1 MGASVSVIIPAY
13 NVGAYLGECLD
24 SIFDGTYQDF
34 HIFLCDDG
42 SSDDTLGVA
51 RRYQEQRGKM
61 TVVRNTRNRGVCYTR
76 NRLIGMADGK
86 YIAFHDGDDL
96 MVPGRLQVQ
105 VDFLDA
111 HADVDVVGGQVSRFT
126 DDPER
131 SMIFAHRPLT
141 DADIKI
147 YMAFYAV
154 ISMGTAVARGESL
167 RVSGVRFDESY
178 KTAED
183 YNFFSHLA
191 PHMRFANIASPLIL
205 YRVHTASLSH
215 RQSDLMIANHVKVA
229 KQYLRTRFNIDA
241 QDDVIDILSRPQ
253 QYSPREVTEDQ
264 SRRLLDL
271 IVGLQNTDLVRS
283 GAVTDETKQ
292 FIVCRPQAYFT
303 HIPPDH
309 LAVMGIRSADGGARG
324 RGGSATITGIIKW
337 YIYRA
342 LKVMRAWRVWG
353 LRNLIWK
360 HHYHPRGTN
369 K

>member
-105 VDFLDA
+105 VEFLDA
-111 HADVDVVGGQVSRFT
+111 HADVDVVGGWLYKFT
-126 DDPER
+126 DDPGSSAVLAR
-131 SMIFAHRPLT
+131 RPLI

-147 YMAFYAV
+147 YMAFSQAV
-154 ISMGTAVARGESL
+154 CIGTATMLGESL
-167 RVSGVRFDESY
+167 RGSGVRFDEGY
-178 KTAED
+178 ANAED
-183 YNFFSHLA
+183 YEFFSRLV
-191 PHMRFANIASPLIL
+191 PQMKFANINRPAAFV
-205 YRVHTASLSH
+205 RVHTGSLSY
-215 RQSDLMIANHVKVA
+215 RQSDLMIASHVKTA

-241 QDDVIDILSRPQ
+241 QDDVINIFAWPQ
-253 QYSPREVTEDQ
+253 DHSPKDVSAEQ
-264 SRRLLDL
+264 SRRLLGLTVDL
-271 IVGLQNTDLVRS
+271 LNTDLVRS
-283 GAVTDETKQ
+283 GAVTAAAKR
-292 FIVCRPQAYFT
+292 FIVRRLLTYFT
-303 HIPPDH
+303 HIPPDA
-309 LAVMGIRSADGGARG
+309 LAVMGLHPTAAAGNTLNAAIWSA
-324 RGGSATITGIIKW
+324 IKRHTF
-337 YIYRA
+337 RA
-342 LKVMRAWRVWG
+342 LMVTGVWG
-353 LRNLIWK
+353 LRGL
-360 HHYHPRGTN
+360 RGFLWR
-369 K
+369 KKYSQHVSKPL